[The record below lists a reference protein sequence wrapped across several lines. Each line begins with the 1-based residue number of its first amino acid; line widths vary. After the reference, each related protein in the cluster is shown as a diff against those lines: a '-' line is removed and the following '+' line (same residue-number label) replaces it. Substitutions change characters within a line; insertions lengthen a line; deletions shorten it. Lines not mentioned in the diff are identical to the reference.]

1 MIGNNVMFRFIVGV
15 LHPRQ
20 AIEVLLYKANAFCIH
35 FVQSPLTNCVVI
47 GHAIFFRPSNAAF
60 M

>member
-1 MIGNNVMFRFIVGV
+1 MFRFIVGV